1 MEFQSVSPNL
11 YVRHLPT
18 SMQFYTQLGF
28 STTAVVPEGDE
39 PIFAMMQNNGV
50 TILLQTLDSLGSD
63 LPEIPRQRSG
73 AILLYFQVKKIREL
87 AEKVASFAAILKPL
101 ETTFYGATEFSVV
114 DPDGFVLTF
123 AEDE

>member
-11 YVRHLPT
+11 YVSHLAT
-18 SMQFYTQLGF
+18 SMYFYTQLGF
-28 STTAVVPEGDE
+28 SATAVFPEGDE

-50 TILLQTLDSLGSD
+50 TILLQTIDSLGDD

-73 AILLYFQVKKIREL
+73 AILLYFQVNKIREL
-87 AEKVASFAAILKPL
+87 AEKVGSFTAILKPL

>member
-11 YVRHLPT
+11 YVHHLPT
-18 SMQFYTQLGF
+18 SIHFYTQLGF
-28 STTAVVPEGDE
+28 STTAVVPDTEA

-50 TILLQTLDSLGSD
+50 TVLLQSLESLGND
-63 LPEIPRQRSG
+63 MPEIPRQRSG

-87 AEKVASFAAILKPL
+87 AEKVAAFTTILKPL
-101 ETTFYGATEFSVV
+101 EISFYGATEFSVV